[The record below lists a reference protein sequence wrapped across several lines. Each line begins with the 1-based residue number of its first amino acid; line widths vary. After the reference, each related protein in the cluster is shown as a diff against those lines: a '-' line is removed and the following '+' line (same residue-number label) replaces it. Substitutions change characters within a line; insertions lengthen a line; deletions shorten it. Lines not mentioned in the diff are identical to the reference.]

1 VADPRGHSELSVVG
15 AVLCDQIW
23 GTLGAD
29 DEGAIHSSDG
39 ADGPDSRLWQRHQ
52 RGNELG
58 AGDPW
63 YDSAHRDPGARVDG
77 HCRLAVV
84 AAATAVDA
92 AYATWGGAILGVTQ
106 VSALLAPAAAYVT
119 ALTTFDTAIQGIG
132 IGGVAATDIAAL
144 VTDDR
149 AIIADLQALSTASS
163 ITQWRTQ
170 ISADGAKA
178 ITAGD
183 TARAALGLPPS

>member
-1 VADPRGHSELSVVG
+1 VSTAAAAS
-15 AVLCDQIW
+15 Q
-23 GTLGAD
+23 
-29 DEGAIHSSDG
+29 
-39 ADGPDSRLWQRHQ
+39 
-52 RGNELG
+52 
-58 AGDPW
+58 
-63 YDSAHRDPGARVDG
+63 Y
-77 HCRLAVV
+77 V

-163 ITQWRTQ
+163 TTQWRTQ